1 MWQNTSKNQ
10 VQQYMQQNPYRLL
23 ALSFLATMTIG
34 TILLMLPISH
44 AQGHSTTLVDAAFTA
59 VSCVSVT
66 GLSGNQYDFLVAPHH
81 IKYIGACLA
90 KSSW

>member
-1 MWQNTSKNQ
+1 MWKNTSKNQ

-23 ALSFLATMTIG
+23 ALSFFATMTIG

-66 GLSGNQYDFLVAPHH
+66 GLSTVDT
-81 IKYIGACLA
+81 
-90 KSSW
+90 